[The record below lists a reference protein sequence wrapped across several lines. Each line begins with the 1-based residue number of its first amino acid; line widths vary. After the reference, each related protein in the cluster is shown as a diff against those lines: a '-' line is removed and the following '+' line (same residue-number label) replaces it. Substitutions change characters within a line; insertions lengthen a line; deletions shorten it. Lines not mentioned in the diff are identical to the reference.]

1 MPAAIDGRA
10 GGDPR
15 GWPLTQTTARP
26 SAAGA
31 PSRHCTFGGY
41 LHRHRQVARLARV
54 AITQTAGREPGRYVR
69 CLPLKCQR
77 ARLCRHQRGA
87 RACGSRCRCVPAR
100 RAWLPQ
106 GARRCREYLQAP
118 IARTCARSSPQFL
131 RRGCRLLCDHRVLP
145 MPPVRRHVHASP
157 MTTRCRGAGLPRSA
171 HRMPTMLPSAAAA
184 TNARAFVLRPR
195 CAHALGR
202 RRRRYRHGPAPGA
215 CAIREGVFAQRRRG
229 RGAHRCAGPALPS
242 KR

>member
-10 GGDPR
+10 VRDPR
-15 GWPLTQTTARP
+15 GRPLTQTTARP

-41 LHRHRQVARLARV
+41 LHRHRHVARLARA

-100 RAWLPQ
+100 RACCLRVRCGHEHLT
-106 GARRCREYLQAP
+106 GA
-118 IARTCARSSPQFL
+118 IAHMCPTTPPFL
-131 RRGCRLLCDHRVLP
+131 GSACRLLCDHRVLP

-157 MTTRCRGAGLPRSA
+157 MTTRCRGAGLPRCA
-171 HRMPTMLPSAAAA
+171 HRMPTVQPSVAAA
-184 TNARAFVLRPR
+184 TNARAFVLWPR
-195 CAHALGR
+195 CAHAPSR